1 MMLSDNDLVVLQNIK
16 KYYTVR
22 KGFFSKTIG
31 YVQAVNGVDLTIR
44 RGETLGLVGESGCG
58 KTTLGKLILRL
69 ENPTEGKIFFQGQ
82 NISDLDKK
90 NLRTFRREMQIIF
103 QDPYSSLDPR
113 KTVGSIIGESFI
125 IHKIAKKKEREEK
138 VLQLAEDVGLRP
150 EYLNRYPHQFSGG
163 QRQRIGIA
171 RALSLYPKFVICD
184 EPVSALDVSIQA
196 QIINLLQGLQRKYNL
211 TYLFIS
217 HDLSLVAHISNRVA
231 VMYLGQIVEITDRD
245 RFFRNPLHPYSQALL
260 SASPSPSPGK
270 RKSRI
275 ILEGDIPSPLTPPP
289 GCYFHTR
296 CPKAKDLCRQKPPE
310 LRTVEENHSVRCLD

>member
-1 MMLSDNDLVVLQNIK
+1 
-16 KYYTVR
+16 
-22 KGFFSKTIG
+22 
-31 YVQAVNGVDLTIR
+31 
-44 RGETLGLVGESGCG
+44 
-58 KTTLGKLILRL
+58 
-69 ENPTEGKIFFQGQ
+69 
-82 NISDLDKK
+82 
-90 NLRTFRREMQIIF
+90 MQIIF

-125 IHKIAKKKEREEK
+125 IHKIANKKEREER
-138 VLQLAEDVGLRP
+138 VLQLVEDVGLRP
-150 EYLNRYPHQFSGG
+150 EYLARYPHQFSGG

-171 RALSLYPKFVICD
+171 RALSLNPKFVICD

-217 HDLSLVAHISNRVA
+217 HDLTLVAHISNRVA

-260 SASPSPSPGK
+260 SASPSPCPGK
-270 RKSRI
+270 SKSRI

-296 CPKAKDLCRQKPPE
+296 CPKAKDLCRQKTPE
-310 LRTVEENHSVRCLD
+310 LRTVEENHSVRCFD

>member
-31 YVQAVNGVDLTIR
+31 YVQAVNGVDLTIK

-69 ENPTEGKIFFQGQ
+69 ENPTEGKIYFQGQ
-82 NISDLDKK
+82 NISDLGKK
-90 NLRTFRREMQIIF
+90 TLRALRREMQIIF

-113 KTVGSIIGESFI
+113 KTVGSIIGEPFI
-125 IHKIAKKKEREEK
+125 IHKIANRKEREEK
-138 VLQLAEDVGLRP
+138 VLQLAEDVGLRA
-150 EYLNRYPHQFSGG
+150 EYLTRFPHQFSGG

-171 RALSLYPKFVICD
+171 RALSLSPKFIICD
-184 EPVSALDVSIQA
+184 EPVSALDVSVQA
-196 QIINLLQGLQRKYNL
+196 QIINLLQYLQRKYNL

-245 RFFRNPLHPYSQALL
+245 RLFQNPLHPYSQALL

-270 RKSRI
+270 GKSRI
-275 ILEGDIPSPLTPPP
+275 ILEGDIPSPLTPPS

-296 CPKAKDLCRQKPPE
+296 CPRAKDLCRQKSPE
-310 LRTVEENHSVRCLD
+310 LRTIEENHSVRCLD

>member
-1 MMLSDNDLVVLQNIK
+1 MLSDNDLVVLQNIK

-31 YVQAVNGVDLTIR
+31 YVQAVNGVDLTIK

-69 ENPTEGKIFFQGQ
+69 ENPTEGKIYFQGQ
-82 NISDLDKK
+82 NISDLGKK
-90 NLRTFRREMQIIF
+90 TLRALRREMQIIF

-113 KTVGSIIGESFI
+113 KTVGSIIGEPFI
-125 IHKIAKKKEREEK
+125 IHKIANRKEREEK
-138 VLQLAEDVGLRP
+138 VLQLAEDVGLRA
-150 EYLNRYPHQFSGG
+150 EYLTRFPHQFSGG

-171 RALSLYPKFVICD
+171 RALSLSPKFIICD
-184 EPVSALDVSIQA
+184 EPVSALDVSVQA
-196 QIINLLQGLQRKYNL
+196 QIINLLQYLQRKYNL

-231 VMYLGQIVEITDRD
+231 VMYLGQIVEITDRE
-245 RFFRNPLHPYSQALL
+245 RLFQNPLHPYSQALL

-270 RKSRI
+270 GKSRI
-275 ILEGDIPSPLTPPP
+275 ILEGDIPSPLTPPS

-296 CPKAKDLCRQKPPE
+296 CPRAKDLCRQKSPE
-310 LRTVEENHSVRCLD
+310 LRTIEENHSVRCLD